1 MQEEKKLTNRQLFAI
16 SHIINSISLEE
27 ASQKAKVSR
36 STLYKWLKDG
46 NFKMELKRQRD
57 EIVKDALDRLKSAI
71 TKAVEE
77 LIKLT
82 DAQREEVRRLACN
95 DIIAHVLKSIEIE
108 DIEQR
113 LDKVE
118 RIVLEKRTYR

>member
-1 MQEEKKLTNRQLFAI
+1 MREEKKLTNRQLLAI
-16 SHIINSISLEE
+16 SHIISSPSIEE

-36 STLYKWLKDG
+36 GTIYKWLKD
-46 NFKMELKRQRD
+46 NDFCKELKSQRD
-57 EIVKDALDRLKSAI
+57 KVINTALDRLKAAI

-82 DAQREEVRRLACN
+82 GAQREEVRRLACN
-95 DIIAHVLKSIEIE
+95 DIITHALKSIELE
-108 DIEQR
+108 DIDQR

>member
-1 MQEEKKLTNRQLFAI
+1 MSEEIKLTTRQMLAI
-16 SHIINSISLEE
+16 SQIIASSSIEE
-27 ASQKAKVSR
+27 ASQRGKVSR
-36 STLYKWLKDG
+36 GTLYKWLKDK
-46 NFKMELKRQRD
+46 NFKTELKRQRD
-57 EIVKDALDRLKSAI
+57 EVIKSALDRLKAAI

-95 DIIAHVLKSIEIE
+95 DIITHVLKSIELE
-108 DIEQR
+108 DIDER